1 MIACI
6 HLPFIDCR
14 GARRDNVFV
23 ERLWRKIKYEEVY
36 LDAYNTVPVTRA
48 VIGKYQIFFNTKLL
62 HSLLDGQTA
71 GQAYFNA
78 KSPIPVAS

>member
-6 HLPFIDCR
+6 HLPVIDGR
-14 GARRDNVFV
+14 GARLDNVFV
-23 ERLWRKIKYEEVY
+23 ERLWQTIKYGEVY
-36 LDAYNTVPVTRA
+36 LDAYNTFPFARA
-48 VIGKYQIFFNTKLL
+48 AIGKYQFFFNTKLL